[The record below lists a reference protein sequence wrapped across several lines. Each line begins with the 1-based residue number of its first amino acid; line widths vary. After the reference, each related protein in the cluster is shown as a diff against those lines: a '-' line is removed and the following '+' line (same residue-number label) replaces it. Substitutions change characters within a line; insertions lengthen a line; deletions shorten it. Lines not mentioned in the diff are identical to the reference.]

1 MNDESRADQEL
12 TFVFADL
19 AGFTALTEAHG
30 DAEAADLI
38 EDFCRTV
45 RAAIPSSSARGF
57 KSIGDAVMVVL
68 SDAGAAVELGM
79 QLTGQLLREHG
90 WPAVRVGIHRGC
102 AVERGGDFFGAAVNL
117 SARVSAH
124 AAGGEVLVTEAVR
137 RAAGDMDGVVYVD
150 HGPHRFRNVR
160 HEVGVFAAVPVGGA
174 EDRGLVHD
182 PVCRM
187 AVDPARA
194 AGRLEHTGS
203 VFFFCSLRCV
213 AAFATDPAAYLSE
226 DPSFT
231 A

>member
-1 MNDESRADQEL
+1 MNQESRSEEEL
-12 TFVFADL
+12 TFAFADL

-45 RAAIPSSSARGF
+45 RSALPTSSARGF
-57 KSIGDAVMVVL
+57 ESIGDAVMVVL
-68 SDAGAAVELGM
+68 SDTPAAVELGM
-79 QLTGQLLREHG
+79 QLTGRLLREHG

-117 SARVSAH
+117 TARVSAH
-124 AAGGEVLVTEAVR
+124 AAGGEVLLTDAVR

-150 HGPHRFRNVR
+150 RGPHRFRNVR
-160 HEVGVFAAVPVGGA
+160 EEVEVFAAVPVGGP
-174 EDRGLVHD
+174 EDRRLVHD

-194 AGRLEHTGS
+194 AGRLEHAGS

-213 AAFATDPAAYLSE
+213 AAFATDPRAHLDAGS
-226 DPSFT
+226 SAT
-231 A
+231 G